1 MPTQKFPPMTKD
13 FPSFDCDA
21 HVAEP
26 ARIWELAKENLSKD
40 ELDALKQ
47 AMWLDS
53 ETNQLSVNGVV
64 GAGIRSNEGAG
75 AAGAMNLISVAG
87 PGMKHPIQRALN
99 VRNLRKETALTKA
112 QSAYVDHR
120 GAYEPKARLKDMDTQ
135 GIDQVMIIPSDIDT
149 YPWIQDGRGAA
160 ALCKA
165 YNDWA
170 WDYCQEDPERIFFAA
185 LLPLQD
191 TRLAVRE
198 LHRVADKGCRVG
210 LVRPIDAM
218 GNYPLQPK
226 YEPLWRAMEET
237 GVVYGM
243 HPFPALGSLKPPGYT
258 EQHSASE
265 LINKTVVSAGIPH
278 GFLTNVQN
286 FQSEASLWVVSALFS
301 GLFERFPKLNAAV
314 FEASSTWL
322 SFVLDECDKYYK
334 LYRNERTMRPLK
346 QLPSETFFE
355 HCVTGFEGDEAP
367 PSRMP
372 EFYEDILVWS
382 SDVYHHDGD
391 DVWRAMETMQGANLS
406 RERQAKFLG
415 GNARRAYNIPE
426 PKNFI
431 RERQTEI
438 ERPDWWPTQEEIDYA
453 MTPEAGVSPYA
464 RALNESKASAS
475 KSRASSAPQ
484 SAAKLVAGG
493 AE

>member
-1 MPTQKFPPMTKD
+1 MPTQTFAPMSKN
-13 FPSFDCDA
+13 FASFDCDA
-21 HVAEP
+21 HIAEP
-26 ARIWELAKENLSKD
+26 ARIWERARDVLSQD
-40 ELDALKQ
+40 EYEALKG
-47 AMWLDS
+47 AMWLDPA
-53 ETNQLSVNGVV
+53 TGQMSVNGLS

-75 AAGAMNLISVAG
+75 AAGVMNLISVAG
-87 PGMKHPIQRALN
+87 PGMKHKIQRAFN
-99 VRNLRKETALTKA
+99 VRNLNRETALTRE
-112 QSAYVDHR
+112 QSAYVDHL

-149 YPWIQDGRGAA
+149 YPWIRDGRGAA

-165 YNDWA
+165 YNEWA
-170 WDYCQEDPERIFFAA
+170 WEYCQENPERLFFAA

-191 TRLAVRE
+191 PRLAVNE
-198 LHRVADKGCRVG
+198 LYRVADKGCRCG

-218 GNYPLQPK
+218 GNFPLQPK
-226 YEPLWRAMEET
+226 YDYLWRAMEDT
-237 GVVYGM
+237 GMVYGM

-286 FQSEASLWVVSALFS
+286 FQSEASLWVVTALFS
-301 GLFERFPKLNAAV
+301 GLFERFPNLKAAV

-322 SFVLDECDKYYK
+322 SFVLDECDKYYR
-334 LYRNERTMRPLK
+334 LYRNERRMRPLK
-346 QLPSETFFE
+346 NLPSETFFA

-372 EFYEDILVWS
+372 DFYEDILVWS

-391 DVWRAMETMQGANLS
+391 DVWRALETMRGANLS
-406 RERQAKFLG
+406 EQRQAKFLG
-415 GNARRAYNIPE
+415 GNARRAYNIPA
-426 PKNFI
+426 PKTFI
-431 RERQTEI
+431 RDRVTEI
-438 ERPDWWPTQEEIDYA
+438 ERPDWWPTQEEIDRAMRPDAGLSAYA
-453 MTPEAGVSPYA
+453 KQRIAARSGQRSRSAGSG
-464 RALNESKASAS
+464 
-475 KSRASSAPQ
+475 
-484 SAAKLVAGG
+484 AKLVAGG